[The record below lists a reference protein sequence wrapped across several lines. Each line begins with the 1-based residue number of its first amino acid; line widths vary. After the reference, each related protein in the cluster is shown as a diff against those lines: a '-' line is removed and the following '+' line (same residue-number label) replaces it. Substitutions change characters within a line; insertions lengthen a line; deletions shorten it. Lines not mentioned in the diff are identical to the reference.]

1 MAEQGFLTKIS
12 DAIRG
17 GTVGKE
23 ATRSAQ
29 WFREKITGLKGE
41 LRNQFSKATPRSFYR
56 EAETKL
62 NPNILK
68 IRGNLGDL
76 YCYWYDPKYKDVMRK
91 NRETGQ
97 LYPVLPYYDT
107 FPLIMLIGYEKE
119 TFLGLNFHYLNPR
132 YRALLLDR
140 VNKKIGKGIV
150 SFDKIAQIPQV
161 APAVHRYRFD
171 HIKKRVIPIEESEQ
185 ELAIFLPLERFRGQK
200 RIPKTTV
207 WKHSRKKMG

>member
-1 MAEQGFLTKIS
+1 MAESSLLSKVS

-23 ATRSAQ
+23 MERSAM

-41 LRNQFSKATPRSFYR
+41 LRNQFSRQNAPRFYR
-56 EAETKL
+56 EAKTKV
-62 NPNILK
+62 NPNVLK

-76 YCYWYDPKYKDVMRK
+76 YCYNYDPKYKDVMRK
-91 NRETGQ
+91 DREGKT
-97 LYPVLPYYDT
+97 YPVLPYYDT
-107 FPLIMLIGYEKE
+107 FPLIMLVGYEKE
-119 TFLGLNFHYLNPR
+119 SFLGLNFHYLNPR